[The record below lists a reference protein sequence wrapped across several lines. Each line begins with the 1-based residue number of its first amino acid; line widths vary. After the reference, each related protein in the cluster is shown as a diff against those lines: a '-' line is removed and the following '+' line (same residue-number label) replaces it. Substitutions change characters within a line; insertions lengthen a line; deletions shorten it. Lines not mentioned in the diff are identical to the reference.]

1 MTIKYRLFMRKIKG
15 DCDVIAYP
23 DVVFDAKKQKQNKH
37 TNKQIEKDFKNTK
50 KKIKKWRMG
59 WIARLYPPPSLSSHT
74 AEEAGGTPRGAGGGG
89 CSWVG

>member
-23 DVVFDAKKQKQNKH
+23 DVVFDAKKQKQNKQ

-50 KKIKKWRMG
+50 KNKIKKMADG
-59 WIARLYPPPSLSSHT
+59 VDSKAIPT
-74 AEEAGGTPRGAGGGG
+74 AFSQQPHG
-89 CSWVG
+89 